1 MGTVGEIVKHSW
13 LHFNQQDLQTERQ
26 QCLDEGKDLSS
37 LETEFAEL
45 QSLDLES
52 DPSLQSRVHALMDR
66 AEELPMREDY
76 SYEEPSDL
84 VSIRALRPDGPR
96 RFDGPL
102 TELEIFDRIHAAWVG
117 RCAGNLLG
125 KPIET
130 WRSEKIWSYLKD
142 LGQFPLSAYIASEGP
157 DEVLAKYELDRGEA
171 FIDRVPHA
179 VEDDDLNYTVS
190 GLAILKKRGSG
201 FTPNDVAQFWLENIP
216 AMRTYT
222 AERVAYRNFMEGIDP
237 PRSASYRNPYRE
249 WIGAQIRA
257 DFWGYAALG
266 NPELAAEY
274 AWRDASIS
282 HVKNGIYGEM
292 WVAAMIASAPFVSG
306 AREVLQTGLAEVPVN
321 CRLASRVREIV
332 EWKEEGLGYDEAVGR
347 LHERCDEHSFH
358 DWCHTLTNAQVV
370 AVGLL
375 WGEDQF
381 ESSICKAVQA
391 CFDTDCNGATVGS
404 IHGMRHGLASIPDK
418 WSGPL
423 NDRLETAVMGYL
435 LKPISELA
443 KETFETYRSLRG
455 D

>member
-1 MGTVGEIVKHSW
+1 
-13 LHFNQQDLQTERQ
+13 
-26 QCLDEGKDLSS
+26 LDEGKDLSS
-37 LETEFAEL
+37 LETEFSE
-45 QSLDLES
+45 LES
-52 DPSLQSRVHALMDR
+52 LELEADPSLQTRVHALMDR

-76 SYEEPSDL
+76 SYHEPSDL
-84 VSIRALRPDGPR
+84 ESIRALRPDGPR
-96 RFDGPL
+96 RFDCPL

-130 WRSEKIWSYLKD
+130 WRSEKIWGYLKD
-142 LGQFPLSAYIASEGP
+142 LGQFPLSAYIASKGP

-179 VEDDDLNYTVS
+179 MEDDDLNYTVT
-190 GLAILKKRGSG
+190 GLAILKKRGPA
-201 FTPNDVAQFWLENIP
+201 FTPADVAAFWLENVPIL
-216 AMRTYT
+216 RTFT
-222 AERVAYRNFMEGIDP
+222 AERVAYRNLIDGIDP
-237 PRSASYRNPYRE
+237 PRSATFRNPYRE

-266 NPELAAEY
+266 NPELAAEF

-282 HVKNGIYGEM
+282 HVKNGAYGEM
-292 WVAAMIASAPFVSG
+292 WVAATIASAPFANG
-306 AREVLQTGLAEVPVN
+306 ARELVETGLSEIPRE
-321 CRLASRVREIV
+321 CRLAAAIREV
-332 EWKEEGLGYDEAVGR
+332 LDWRKEGSTYDESVSR
-347 LHERCDEHSFH
+347 IHMRWDETNPHH
-358 DWCHTLTNAQVV
+358 WCHTIGNAQIV

-404 IHGMRHGLASIPDK
+404 IHGMAHGLGSIPDK